1 MTIAPES
8 KASGPSEP
16 YLRRTGGDATV
27 WHAGALFT
35 FLADAE
41 DTNGQFCLIETVNR
55 QGLEPPPHTH
65 EREDEA
71 YYVLEGEI
79 RFLVGVRSFEAGPGD
94 FVYLPRGVEHG
105 WELKTPTAKTLILIA
120 PAGLEAIFKEF
131 SEPAETPTLPPVPE
145 GPPDMERMLPALE
158 TLGITLVSP
167 PSER

>member
-8 KASGPSEP
+8 RPSGSSEP
-16 YLRRTGGDATV
+16 YSRRTGGEASV

-35 FLADAE
+35 FLADGE
-41 DTNGQFCLIETVNR
+41 DTNGQFCLIETVGR

-71 YYVLEGEI
+71 YYILEGEI
-79 RFLVGVRSFEAGPGD
+79 RFLVGGQRFEAGPGD
-94 FVYLPRGVEHG
+94 LVYLPRGIEHG

-131 SEPAETPTLPPVPE
+131 SEPAKAPTLPPVPE

-158 TLGITLVSP
+158 ALGVRLAALPT
-167 PSER
+167 ER